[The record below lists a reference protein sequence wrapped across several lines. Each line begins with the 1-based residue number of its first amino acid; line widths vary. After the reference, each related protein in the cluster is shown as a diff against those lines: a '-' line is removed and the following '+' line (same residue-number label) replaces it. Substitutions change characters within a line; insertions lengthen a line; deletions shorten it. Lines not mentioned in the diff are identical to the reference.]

1 MPRKGKRVTIMRGC
15 YKDSGGI
22 EVRVTVGGTTYYGPR
37 LPLDSTR
44 AELKKAVADL
54 RALGHTETPP
64 ALHGTL
70 RKHAQLYIKSIK
82 HLASWDDREDH
93 LNAWCEDYGDVQ
105 RHRIT
110 EQDVVAMREKW
121 RLQGLSPRTIQH
133 RCDTLRNLFHRLDG
147 RKAKTP
153 CDGIP
158 ALKMPKTIIRRVSD
172 DLILTVDRNL
182 QARERDVTK
191 QFQGAKTRA
200 RFRVFVSTGKRPCEI
215 MRAER
220 GDVNIAARVWVPRDA
235 KGGFCPGVYL
245 NDDQLEAW
253 KLFIA
258 ADAWG
263 SYNHGNFGRVIRK
276 AGWPADIRPYQARH
290 TMWITARER
299 GVPLDVVADGA
310 GHKDG
315 RLTKRFYTGILNGPL
330 QAMSETMD
338 GRFQGWPVVPK
349 TGSRKNSSARRR
361 KSQG

>member
-1 MPRKGKRVTIMRGC
+1 MQGC

-22 EVRVTVGGTTYYGPR
+22 EVRVTVGGTAYYDR
-37 LPLDSTR
+37 LPADATR
-44 AELKKAVADL
+44 AEMKKAVADL
-54 RALGHTETPP
+54 RAEGHTETPP

-70 RKHAQLYIKSIK
+70 RKHARLYINGIK
-82 HLASWDDREDH
+82 HLATWDDREDH
-93 LNAWCEDYGDVQ
+93 LNAWCENYGDVQ

-121 RLQGLSPRTIQH
+121 RLDGLAPKTIQH
-133 RCDTLRNLFHRLDG
+133 RCDTLRNLYHRLDG

-158 ALKMPKTIIRRVSD
+158 ALKGPRTIIERVSD
-172 DLILTVDRNL
+172 ELILAVDQKL
-182 QARERDVTK
+182 QARERDPEL

-200 RFRVFVSTGKRPCEI
+200 RFRVFVATGKRPCEI
-215 MRAER
+215 MRAQKN
-220 GDVNIAARVWVPRDA
+220 DVNLQARVWVPRDA

-263 SYNHGNFGRVIRK
+263 SYNHGNFARVIRN
-276 AGWPADIRPYQARH
+276 AGWPLDVRPYQARH
-290 TMWITARER
+290 TMWITASER
-299 GVPLDVVADGA
+299 GVPLDVISDGA

-315 RLTKRFYTGILNGPL
+315 RTTKLFYMGILNGPL

-349 TGSRKNSSARRR
+349 AGSAKKAPARRGKR
-361 KSQG
+361 QG